1 MSTTRKV
8 HFLTWYSR
16 NKLVWKVKISSQ
28 FIFLFCLTGG
38 AIAGIIVGVLC
49 FIILIVILMWCII
62 RWCKKSKTSAELRK
76 VTRKSLKWNP
86 KYDSQ
91 GHCPTRDNLLAV
103 ASCCSRAML
112 CLAGNIES
120 SIM

>member
-1 MSTTRKV
+1 MEGENLIPVYFS
-8 HFLTWYSR
+8 FL
-16 NKLVWKVKISSQ
+16 L
-28 FIFLFCLTGG
+28 LTGG

-91 GHCPTRDNLLAV
+91 GHCPTRDNLLAI